1 VTRLLASWLRIGV
14 NGVIMTAAFPRFAF
28 LQIRHWRISVP
39 LYLAGNLATRPLT
52 QFDNGG
58 EGLV

>member
-1 VTRLLASWLRIGV
+1 V